1 MIVSSSRLRSCVFV
15 DPPND
20 MVIVPKGGHRPLEYE
35 GSEEAIR
42 GFYARIFG
50 QESFFI
56 SGWFRVSQNQKQTI
70 VPLGI
75 RFCD

>member
-1 MIVSSSRLRSCVFV
+1 MVVSSSRLRSCVFV

-20 MVIVPKGGHRPLEYE
+20 MVIVPKGGPRPFLEYE

-50 QESFFI
+50 QESSFI
-56 SGWFRVSQNQKQTI
+56 SGWFRVSQNQKQSYRTATNTI
-70 VPLGI
+70 L
-75 RFCD
+75 